1 MVSPESMVRMGGRL
15 ASNTPSR
22 TVSRV
27 DGTTYTRPSPWGW
40 RRGGL
45 FRPCEPG
52 EPRLDRG
59 ERAHE
64 AAGLKELAAPAT
76 AFRQIAVERF
86 LIDLVHVEE
95 AIGGAIIEGSVLDV
109 LADNA
114 NALLVAAAEEISAGV
129 MVMPLLVSVIVL

>member
-1 MVSPESMVRMGGRL
+1 M
-15 ASNTPSR
+15 SR
-22 TVSRV
+22 EPR
-27 DGTTYTRPSPWGW
+27 TRGLRHGVARAP
-40 RRGGL
+40 RGL

-59 ERAHE
+59 EHAHE

-129 MVMPLLVSVIVL
+129 MVMMPLLVSVIVL